1 MDDLVGCLVLI
12 GVIIGGVMLA
22 LYLIGLALV
31 FILELLLEGAE
42 TIGPWI
48 IVVVLFVGLAVPVFA
63 AIRAIRARAEDAE
76 SIITPAD
83 VAEGDFFGRPPT
95 GPSAGFGWDRAWAR
109 YVPYQAW
116 RDYRFVA
123 KELWRVARV
132 SAEKTFTL
140 GGVLT
145 SPKWL
150 QLVVFVLFT
159 MVWYACFALIYAFG
173 ALMILGLLGTILV
186 VVWAAQFVSLWAL
199 RAVDSGYRRLILKS
213 SSRCPNAGCYH
224 VTSLPSYTCPNP
236 DCTVIHR
243 DVRPGRQ
250 GVLFHRC
257 ECSAL
262 VATTVLRASS
272 RHESVCPACGGGMP
286 AGVGTR
292 RTVSFPVVG
301 DVGAGKTRFVQTAV
315 VALEERCQEKGSGF
329 APLTDQSE
337 IALDEARRV
346 TGVSGDS
353 IKTPVDLPVSYVY
366 AVSPEKGPE
375 LEVHLVDAAGEH
387 FQTLDSTGELRY
399 LDSADV
405 VIFVVDP
412 LGVNSIRHEFEQATS
427 TRLPNLSSRPEE
439 AYSTIIE
446 VLKTN
451 GIDPKEKS
459 LAVVVSK
466 ADMIRSLPSAAE
478 IDPSDDT
485 TISDWLSDNYLDN
498 LATRTGRDFD
508 SVGYFLVDSKFEDD
522 YDSPTH
528 PFRVLQ
534 WCASKSGARFYT
546 PDEPAET
553 ESGQASVDPDPEDQ
567 PLNAGEKATS

>member
-1 MDDLVGCLVLI
+1 MDDLFGCL
-12 GVIIGGVMLA
+12 IIFGAIIAGVMLA
-22 LYLIGLALV
+22 VYLIGLALA
-31 FILELLLEGAE
+31 FLLELLLGVAE
-42 TIGPWI
+42 TVGP
-48 IVVVLFVGLAVPVFA
+48 VVLLIVLILGLSIPVA
-63 AIRAIRARAEDAE
+63 TAIKAIRARAEDAE
-76 SIITPAD
+76 CIITPAD

-116 RDYRFVA
+116 RDYTFVA
-123 KELWRVARV
+123 SELWRVFRL
-132 SAEKTFTL
+132 SAVKAFTL

-145 SPKWL
+145 SPRWL
-150 QLVVFVLFT
+150 QIIVFVLVT
-159 MVWYACFALIYAFG
+159 MIWYVCFAVVYAFG
-173 ALMILGLLGTILV
+173 ALTILGLLGSVLAA
-186 VVWAAQFVSLWAL
+186 VWLAQFVSLWGL
-199 RAVDSGYRRLILKS
+199 RALDSGYRKLILKS

-224 VTSLPSYTCPNP
+224 VTPLPSYTCPNP

-262 VATTVLRASS
+262 VATTVLRAS
-272 RHESVCPACGGGMP
+272 RAHESVCPACGGGMP
-286 AGVGTR
+286 SGVGTR

-315 VALEERCQEKGSGF
+315 VALEDRCQEKGSGF
-329 APLTDQSE
+329 SPLTDQSE

-353 IKTPVDLPVSYVY
+353 IKTPVDLPVAYVY
-366 AVSPEKGPE
+366 GVSPAKGPE

-399 LDSADV
+399 LDSAEV
-405 VIFVVDP
+405 LIFVVDP
-412 LGVNSIRHEFEQATS
+412 LGVDSVRHEFEQASS

-451 GIDPKEKS
+451 GIDPMKKS

-466 ADMIRSLPSAAE
+466 ADMILGLPSAAS
-478 IDPSDDT
+478 IDPSDDA
-485 TISDWLSDNYLDN
+485 TISEWLSDNYLDN
-498 LATRTGRDFD
+498 LATRTGRDFGE
-508 SVGYFLVDSKFEDD
+508 VRFFVVDSKLEEDL
-522 YDSPTH
+522 DSPTH
-528 PFRVLQ
+528 PFHVLE
-534 WCASKSGARFYT
+534 WCANKSGARFYPADESEDAVSEQT
-546 PDEPAET
+546 PDESNPGEM
-553 ESGQASVDPDPEDQ
+553 